1 MELFLKGL
9 GIVITIL
16 IVAGFVFLLD
26 YLNALGLRPPVFRL
40 VCRS

>member
-9 GIVITIL
+9 GIVISIL

-26 YLNALGLRPPVFRL
+26 YLNAPGVHAVTSNLPTP
-40 VCRS
+40 